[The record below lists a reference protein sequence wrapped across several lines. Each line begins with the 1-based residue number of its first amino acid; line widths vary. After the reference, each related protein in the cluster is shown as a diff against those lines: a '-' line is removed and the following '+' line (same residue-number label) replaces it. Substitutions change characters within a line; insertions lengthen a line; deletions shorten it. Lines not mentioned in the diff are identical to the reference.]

1 MMIFIK
7 ILMNLSKKCKTLII
21 FDDIVAN
28 MLVHKILQPIPDNYL
43 LEIES

>member
-28 MLVHKILQPIPDNYL
+28 MLVHKILQPISDNYL